1 MARTAGVADQV
12 ERFNFIP
19 LILKRNRF
27 SFISEEKTC
36 TSSKKYV
43 KCIYKNRT

>member
-19 LILKRNRF
+19 LKRNRF

-36 TSSKKYV
+36 TSSEKYV